1 MDTEISS
8 VKGVIEFALEKEAE
22 SEGLYQMLARQ
33 ADSER
38 AAEIFNNLAADES
51 DHHKALT
58 HFDSDHLDR
67 INIKDVADLKISDYL
82 REVSHSPDM
91 TYQDI
96 LVFAMK
102 SEEHAHNLYQG
113 LAEHTQDPEL
123 KQIFELLAK
132 QEARHKLKLELEYDD
147 IVLKED

>member
-1 MDTEISS
+1 MDRDISS
-8 VKGVIEFALEKEAE
+8 VNGVIEFALEKEAE
-22 SEGLYQMLARQ
+22 SEGLYQILARQ

-38 AAEIFNNLAADES
+38 TAEIFNELAEEEGE
-51 DHHKALT
+51 HHKALT
-58 HFDSDHLDR
+58 NLAPDQLDN
-67 INIKDVADLKISDYL
+67 INVKDVADLKISDYL

-102 SEEHAHNLYQG
+102 NEEHAHNLYAG

-123 KQIFELLAK
+123 KQVFEFLSR
-132 QEARHKLKLELEYDD
+132 QEARHKLRLETEYDD
-147 IVLKED
+147 TVLRED